1 MRATLALNGLMRSRF
16 RMFLLTWMQVKTMS
30 NKFYVKSF
38 GDSAQTVIL
47 KDSMMIGRKMF
58 LNTSTG
64 N

>member
-38 GDSAQTVIL
+38 GDSTQTVIL